1 MPRLLV
7 CPTVVGAAAELG
19 AGPCSYAVV
28 VTSSSAAGALRAV
41 FVLACRV
48 FAMQLP
54 AVSTIHRDEP
64 KGVGIRGAGVVGGGI
79 DVARAAGGA
88 EKFW

>member
-1 MPRLLV
+1 VPRLLV
-7 CPTVVGAAAELG
+7 CTTVVGAAAELV
-19 AGPCSYAVV
+19 ALPCSYAVV
-28 VTSSSAAGALRAV
+28 VTSSYADGALCTV

-64 KGVGIRGAGVVGGGI
+64 KGVGIRGAGVVGEVT

-88 EKFW
+88 RNFG